1 MTQLPAPT
9 STTPL
14 RKPVSALAISPK
26 AGKITLLA
34 RKTWN
39 VLLHRA
45 QEQGFDEEKH
55 QAPLNEIVRG
65 LDFNSRDL
73 KIVKDH
79 LRSMVST
86 AVEWQSPTTGETPTW
101 TVSGLLAHAKIEKV
115 RGEVWVEWSYAVN
128 MRNELLDPDV
138 YAKLAL
144 DIISQ
149 FSTHAA
155 LVLYEIG
162 KRYSAI
168 GQTSRQPW
176 QWWVPV
182 LTGRAMDER
191 TAKLEYRIFK
201 RDYLRP
207 ALAEVGAIADVE
219 MDLVEH
225 KVGRFISEL
234 QFTVKKKA
242 QRALALS
249 SASKPVDLD
258 LMARAE
264 RAGIEHARAEQLAT
278 EYGEEALA
286 SGLEALAKRT
296 EKAFPEPI
304 RDPFRYLK
312 SLMPGQAAAIVEEHE
327 AREEAKSP
335 EAVAVKA
342 TEVKQEWVKQWT
354 LARHEQIAQEIEGFP
369 KERQDELSAQL
380 LESMKRR
387 SVHPAR
393 LQCLQTKGW
402 WHPMVRHEMISYY
415 ASGAY
420 GDDWNKPT
428 ADQLLEVAASKE
440 SVRP

>member
-1 MTQLPAPT
+1 MADL
-9 STTPL
+9 TPVGSAYL
-14 RKPVSALAISPK
+14 RKPVSTLAITPK

-45 QEQGFDEEKH
+45 QEAGFDKETHE
-55 QAPLNEIVRG
+55 APLNEIVRG

-79 LRSMVST
+79 LRAMVST
-86 AVEWQSPTTGETPTW
+86 TVEWQSPTTGETPAW
-101 TVSGLLAHAKIEKV
+101 TVSGLLAHAKLDKIK
-115 RGEVWVEWSYAVN
+115 GEVWVEWSYAVR

-138 YAKLAL
+138 YAKLSL
-144 DIISQ
+144 EIISQ

-207 ALAEVGAIADVE
+207 ALAEVRAIADLE

-234 QFTVKKKA
+234 QFTVKKKV
-242 QRALALS
+242 QRALALTN
-249 SASKPVDLD
+249 AAKPVNLE

-264 RAGIEHARAEQLAT
+264 RSGIEHSRAEQLAA
-278 EYGEEALA
+278 EFGEEALGA
-286 SGLEALAKRT
+286 AIQSLEKRV
-296 EKAFPEPI
+296 ENAFPEPI
-304 RDPFRYLK
+304 RDPYRYLK
-312 SLMPGQAAAIVEEHE
+312 SLMPGHAAAVVEEQE
-327 AREEAKSP
+327 VREEQKSP
-335 EAVAVKA
+335 EALAQKA
-342 TEVKQEWVKQWT
+342 TEIKQEWVKQWT
-354 LARHEQIAQEIEGFP
+354 LARYEQIADEIEGLA
-369 KERQDELSAQL
+369 EGRQEELVSQL
-380 LESMKRR
+380 LENMKERK
-387 SVHPAR
+387 VHPAR
-393 LQCLQTKGW
+393 LQCLSTKGW
-402 WHPMVRHEMISYY
+402 RHPMVRQEMISYY
-415 ASGAY
+415 AAGAY
-420 GDDWNKPT
+420 GQDWSKPT
-428 ADQLLEVAASKE
+428 AEQLLEIAAKGQQS
-440 SVRP
+440 